1 MFTDSAVAGR
11 EAANPLAVNASPGT
25 PTRHLSHAEFRL
37 GVELLPLVSI
47 DLLLRDA
54 GGRYLLGLRGNP
66 PARGSWFVPGGRIRK
81 GEPMDAALRRLC
93 DGELGLHLHRD
104 EWRLHGVYEHF
115 YDDNFAGEPGRST
128 HYVVL
133 AYIAQLPAPFS
144 DLQVEDRLGRLPT
157 EQHSVYRWAHPRAMA
172 QDDTVHPYTRAYFS
186 EQMR

>member
-1 MFTDSAVAGR
+1 MSIDFAVAS
-11 EAANPLAVNASPGT
+11 PSIASPIAS
-25 PTRHLSHAEFRL
+25 PSVASLSQADFRL

-93 DGELGLHLHRD
+93 DNELGLALHRN

-115 YDDNFAGEPGRST
+115 YDDNFAGEQGRST

-133 AYIAQLPAPFS
+133 AFIAQLPAHLS
-144 DLQVEDRLGRLPT
+144 DLQIEDRLSRLPA
-157 EQHSVYRWAHPRAMA
+157 EQHSGYRWAHPRAMA
-172 QDDTVHPYTRAYFS
+172 QDDTVHPNTRAYFP
-186 EQMR
+186 EYMR